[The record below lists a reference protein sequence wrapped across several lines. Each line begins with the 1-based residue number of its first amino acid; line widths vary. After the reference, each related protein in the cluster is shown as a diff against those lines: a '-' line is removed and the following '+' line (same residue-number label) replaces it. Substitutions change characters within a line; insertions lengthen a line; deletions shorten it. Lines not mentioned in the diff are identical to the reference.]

1 MTNETTILNV
11 TDVAVHYGGVKAVD
25 GVSFDLNQGEI
36 RGLIGPNGA
45 GKSTVIDA
53 ISGRRRLTRGTV
65 RLAGQDITR
74 LQCDRPTQVG
84 TGPLF
89 PANQHFRLNMTVSAQ
104 IGLAAMKVGAEAPE
118 QDARR
123 VMDQLDLTSVA
134 DATAGSLGY
143 RQQRRLDLALALVGR
158 PPVVLLLDG
167 ANPWRAC
174 PPRNPP
180 ISPHTCRSSPRTAM
194 SPILLVEHDTDT
206 LFSISDSITVFE
218 LGHVIA
224 SGRPEEVRTQPRVR
238 EAYLGSAA

>member
-36 RGLIGPNGA
+36 HGLIGPNGA

-53 ISGRRRLTRGTV
+53 ISGRRHLTRGTI

-74 LQCDRPTQVG
+74 LGVIERRKCGLARSFQRTSI
-84 TGPLF
+84 F
-89 PANQHFRLNMTVSAQ
+89 ANMPVNAQ
-104 IGLAAMKVGAEAPE
+104 IGLAALKVGAEAPE

-143 RQQRRLDLALALVGR
+143 GQQRRLDLALALVGR
-158 PPVVLLLDG
+158 PVVLLLDEPMAG
-167 ANPWRAC
+167 LSAQESADLAAHLQKLTSDCNV
-174 PPRNPP
+174 
-180 ISPHTCRSSPRTAM
+180 S
-194 SPILLVEHDTDT
+194 ILLVEHDTDT